1 MDVQAPADGDVESE
15 VIEIQGEAETAPL
28 RAANNPQTPSAKA
41 MEEHRSNGHI
51 PFRDWCKFCI
61 KGRGLEDQH
70 RSSAEESNILII
82 GLDYFF
88 VTQPRSQTIEA
99 DDPGTQTADGPGPAH
114 APGQFNE
121 LEHRMRVMAHAEA
134 VTQMPDCDVKLRSE
148 LDYDNDAA
156 GSAKLQEALR
166 NG

>member
-1 MDVQAPADGDVESE
+1 MDVQAPADGEVESE
-15 VIEIQGEAETAPL
+15 VIEIQGEAETVPL

-70 RSSAEESNILII
+70 RTSAEESSIPVI

-88 VTQPRSQTIEA
+88 VTQPRSPTTDQTSPS
-99 DDPGTQTADGPGPAH
+99 D
-114 APGQFNE
+114 
-121 LEHRMRVMAHAEA
+121 
-134 VTQMPDCDVKLRSE
+134 RSTTTE
-148 LDYDNDAA
+148 D
-156 GSAKLQEALR
+156 S
-166 NG
+166 